1 MLALSDLYQ
10 VQELSASRMR
20 DVAGGAIDTFLKL
33 GPVPEPPAPPPH
45 TSCWQAL
52 KSLFGVD

>member
-1 MLALSDLYQ
+1 MLAISDLYQ

-33 GPVPEPPAPPPH
+33 GPAPDPPEPPPH
-45 TSCWQAL
+45 TSSWQAL
-52 KSLFGVD
+52 KILFGVD